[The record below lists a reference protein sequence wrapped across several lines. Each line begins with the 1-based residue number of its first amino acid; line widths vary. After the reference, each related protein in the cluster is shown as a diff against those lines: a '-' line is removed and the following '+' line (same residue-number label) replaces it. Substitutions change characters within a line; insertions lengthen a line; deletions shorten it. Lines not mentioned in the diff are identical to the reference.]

1 MAQILGWVAHDK
13 ETSSQ
18 REAKLKKVA
27 EQVRL
32 LHRERDNALKNLKM
46 LWLKSGGRPLGW
58 RIILSTWVLYGKPCL
73 DARRAN

>member
-1 MAQILGWVAHDK
+1 MK

-32 LHRERDNALKNLKM
+32 LHRERDNALKKLKISEEES
-46 LWLKSGGRPLGW
+46 KEFQ
-58 RIILSTWVLYGKPCL
+58 GKL
-73 DARRAN
+73 EKAEVEVDKFTKEIQETKA